1 MGSVNAS
8 LTKLD
13 TGSKTG
19 KSTALWVWG
28 FSDKCEF
35 LSTPEEEIVSLD
47 TGFCCYLLLCGDV
60 KWVSYGLCFN
70 ILSVLTCE
78 YVE

>member
-13 TGSKTG
+13 TGSETG
-19 KSTALWVWG
+19 NSTALWVWG

-35 LSTPEEEIVSLD
+35 LLTPEEEIVSLD
-47 TGFCCYLLLCGDV
+47 TGFC
-60 KWVSYGLCFN
+60 
-70 ILSVLTCE
+70 
-78 YVE
+78 